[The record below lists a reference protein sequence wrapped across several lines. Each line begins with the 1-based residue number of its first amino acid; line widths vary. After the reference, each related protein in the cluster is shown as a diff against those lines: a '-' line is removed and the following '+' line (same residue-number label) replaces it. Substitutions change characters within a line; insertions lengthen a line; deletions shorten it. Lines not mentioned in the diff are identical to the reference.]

1 MPVFEINVDRRHPV
15 NIVVMRLKLLLL
27 DWRSPLPKRTYTRAY
42 ASARFRADELD
53 PLTITQALLLPPDTQ
68 HRRGEPRLL
77 RTKSGKV
84 EQRTPFRAG
93 SWGMSSEHW
102 VESPRL
108 HIHLLWLLEQL
119 EPHQTAIDEILSN
132 GVMADFFCYSCGST
146 STPPSI
152 PQTVRDRADAL
163 GFHIEIDHYD
173 TSDAED
179 VG

>member
-1 MPVFEINVDRRHPV
+1 MILDVI
-15 NIVVMRLKLLLL
+15 RLNLLLL
-27 DWRSPLPKRTYTRAY
+27 DWRSPLPKRTYTRVY

-53 PLTITQALLLPPDTQ
+53 PLTITQALLLQPDTQ
-68 HRRGEPRLL
+68 HRRGESRLV

-93 SWGMSSEHW
+93 SWSMSSEHW

-119 EPHQTAIDEILSN
+119 EPHQTAIDEILAN
-132 GVMADFFCYSCGST
+132 GVMADFFCYSCGLT

-163 GFHIEIDHYD
+163 WARKRCPVPFQLVRFVFAHKLGFENP
-173 TSDAED
+173 SSA
-179 VG
+179 

>member
-1 MPVFEINVDRRHPV
+1 MAIHAEFEVNVDRRHPV
-15 NIVVMRLKLLLL
+15 NIVVMRVKLLLL
-27 DWRSPLPKRTYTRAY
+27 DWRNPLPKRTYTRAH
-42 ASARFRADELD
+42 ASARFWADYLD

-93 SWGMSSEHW
+93 SWSMSSEHR

-119 EPHQTAIDEILSN
+119 EPHQTAIDEILAN
-132 GVMADFFCYSCGST
+132 GVMADFFATRVGRHL
-146 STPPSI
+146 P
-152 PQTVRDRADAL
+152 TVNSANC
-163 GFHIEIDHYD
+163 
-173 TSDAED
+173 S
-179 VG
+179 